1 VAEEKAK
8 LKRARRALKRNK
20 RHQETR
26 AVLSLHLLPLLFIA
40 LFVET
45 PYEWQQMTWQSGT

>member
-1 VAEEKAK
+1 MAEEKAK